1 LSSKKQQTNNYK
13 FRGEA
18 LYDLSVRLE
27 VIAMNNKNDL
37 TELFGEVIYAYTRE
51 QALADGVLIDV
62 SKMAKEA
69 GITFPAAVTSAVWH
83 EFIVPNTAMVEFGQ
97 DENGRCWDVL
107 WMLWINIMRAS
118 KPSDVIYY
126 QVSFFMEIDDMPKRK
141 LIMLK
146 AVCGPGDDGEPVITI
161 MKPDE
166 D

>member
-1 LSSKKQQTNNYK
+1 
-13 FRGEA
+13 
-18 LYDLSVRLE
+18 
-27 VIAMNNKNDL
+27 MNNKNDI
-37 TELFGEVIYAYTRE
+37 TELFGEIIYAYTRE

-69 GITFPAAVTSAVWH
+69 GISFPTAVTSAVWH
-83 EFIVPNTAMVEFGQ
+83 EFIVPNQAMVEFGQ
-97 DENGRCWDVL
+97 DENGRLWDVL
-107 WMLWINIMRAS
+107 WMLRVNIMRAS

-126 QVSFFMEIDDMPKRK
+126 QVSFFMEIENAPKQK